1 MICTHNTVTNVTTN
15 DKYVLVHCGDDLI
28 MAKFTGGETSSSHNV
43 EVFDTAQEIIDR
55 GLELG
60 LTCSVDHMLTAMEHG
75 AILPQ
80 DSLDKLHLVVWDMD
94 IDYINRMKALGY
106 TQP

>member
-1 MICTHNTVTNVTTN
+1 MICDHNTVTNVVTEN
-15 DKYVLVHCGDDLI
+15 KYVLVHCGDDLI

-43 EVFDTAQEIIDR
+43 EVFDSAQEIIDR

-60 LTCSVDHMLTAMEHG
+60 LTCGADDMITAMEHG

-80 DSLDKLHLVVWDMD
+80 ESLDKLHLVVWDMD
-94 IDYINRMKALGY
+94 IYYIDRMKALGY